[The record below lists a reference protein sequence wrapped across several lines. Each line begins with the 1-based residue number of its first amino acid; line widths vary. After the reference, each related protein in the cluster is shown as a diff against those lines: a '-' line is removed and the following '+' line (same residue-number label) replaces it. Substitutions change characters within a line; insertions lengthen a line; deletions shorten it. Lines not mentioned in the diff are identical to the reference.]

1 MTAPAFHFEAKKHA
15 YRQTQDGIVVSFV
28 VHPND
33 VCADLAIAPLGTQYI
48 VALAPYTE
56 AASPS
61 SNGRTPDSDSGD
73 RGSSPRG
80 ETSPSSSNGRTA
92 DFESA
97 DRGSNPRDGSKSPA
111 PSPEKVKE
119 RKPFHTLPRSQQAAI
134 LINDASFQWWVGSNR
149 NAAETDR
156 MIKAHMGIASK
167 RDLDQDIYAQKWDRM
182 VEEFRASSGRVTWER
197 PA

>member
-1 MTAPAFHFEAKKHA
+1 MTAPAFHFEAKKYA
-15 YRQTQDGIVVSFV
+15 LRQAKDGVIVSFV
-28 VHPND
+28 LHPDD
-33 VCADLAIAPLGTQYI
+33 VVPELLSAPIGEHYV
-48 VALAPYTE
+48 VALAPYEKAAAE
-56 AASPS
+56 AEQQPEAPS
-61 SNGRTPDSDSGD
+61 
-73 RGSSPRG
+73 
-80 ETSPSSSNGRTA
+80 
-92 DFESA
+92 
-97 DRGSNPRDGSKSPA
+97 

-119 RKPFHTLPRSQQAAI
+119 RRPFHTLPRSQQAAI

-149 NAAETDR
+149 NAAETDQ